1 MSEAELPQDPT
12 QLQVLARQQA
22 KELKE
27 LQEQL
32 NASHTEKIS
41 VSNRVYFGDSFCYA
55 FQKCYTI

>member
-12 QLQVLARQQA
+12 KLQVLARQQA

-27 LQEQL
+27 LREQL

-41 VSNRVYFGDSFCYA
+41 VSNRVYFLRFL
-55 FQKCYTI
+55 